1 MSIEVAGTASFAVG
15 AAVVTFFA
23 PCSYALL
30 PGYVAYYVAAVDAE
44 RAPLAG
50 ALLRGLAAT
59 VGVFVTF
66 GVLSAVAIGAG
77 AALERILPVIE
88 PLVGV
93 SLIVIGAYVLY
104 TGTLSM
110 HVLLPERRSSFF
122 GFVLFGA
129 AYAVAAT
136 ACVLPLFLAIV
147 LESLTLSTGA
157 AVTVLGAYTATFGV
171 LMLGVTVATA
181 VGQGLSAGRL
191 TRYNE
196 LGMRIAGAVLVLAGA
211 GQLYVAA
218 TYAY

>member
-1 MSIEVAGTASFAVG
+1 MSIDVAGTASFAVG

-30 PGYVAYYVAAVDAE
+30 PGYVAYYVATVDAE

-50 ALLRGLAAT
+50 ALFRGVAAT
-59 VGVFVTF
+59 AGVFVTF
-66 GVLSAVAIGAG
+66 GVLSAIAIGAG
-77 AALERILPVIE
+77 AALERLLPLIE
-88 PLVGV
+88 PVVGV
-93 SLIVIGAYVLY
+93 SLLVIGGYVLY
-104 TGTLSM
+104 TGTLSV
-110 HVLLPERRSSFF
+110 HVVLPERRSSIL
-122 GFVLFGA
+122 GFALFGA

-157 AVTVLGAYTATFGV
+157 AVSVLAAYTATFGM
-171 LMLGVTVATA
+171 LMLGVTVMTA

-191 TRYNE
+191 AKYNAV
-196 LGMRIAGAVLVLAGA
+196 GMRIAGAVLVLAGA

-218 TYAY
+218 TYTY